1 MSKATKDR
9 AQAKRIVEQ
18 QRAAERRRQVTIWT
32 SVAVVAV
39 LVIAGLVGW
48 GIAAG
53 QEDNKTA
60 NLVTPS
66 VAVDDGTAFA
76 VGTGPVKIDVY
87 EDFMCPICGQFE
99 SSVAGTI
106 DQLVAANKVTVQYH
120 PIAILDDASSTA
132 YSTRSAAA
140 SAAAAV
146 GGKFAEYHKVLFANQ
161 PAEGSAGLDDAKL
174 VELGKSVG
182 LGDDFAKAVDDGTYK
197 AWATKVTDTAASRRV
212 TSTPT
217 VKVAGTNLQDR
228 SAAGLTAAVDAAAQ

>member
-1 MSKATKDR
+1 MSKATKER
-9 AQAKRIVEQ
+9 TQAKRIVQQ
-18 QRAAERRRQVTIWT
+18 QRAKERQRRITIWT

-53 QEDNKTA
+53 QENDKTA
-60 NLVTPS
+60 GLVTPS

-76 VGTGPVKIDVY
+76 VGTGPVTVDVY
-87 EDFMCPICGQFE
+87 EDFMCPHCEEFE
-99 SSVAGTI
+99 TAAGSTI
-106 DQLVAANKVTVQYH
+106 DQLVAANKVTVRYH
-120 PIAILDDASSTA
+120 PIAILDGASSTQ

-146 GGKFAEYHKVLFANQ
+146 GGKFSEYHKALFANQ

-174 VELGKSVG
+174 VELGKSAG

-197 AWATKVTDTAASRRV
+197 AWATKATDTAAARGV

-217 VKVAGTNLQDR
+217 VRVAGKALDAPT
-228 SAAGLTAAVDAAAQ
+228 AAALTAAVDAAAG